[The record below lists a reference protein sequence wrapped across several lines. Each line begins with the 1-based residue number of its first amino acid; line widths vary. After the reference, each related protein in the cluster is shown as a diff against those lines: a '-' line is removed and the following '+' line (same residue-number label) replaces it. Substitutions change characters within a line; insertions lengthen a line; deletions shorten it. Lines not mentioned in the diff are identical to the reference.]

1 MIPVTLFLFFLMKIL
16 EKYINTLYTPNLKR
30 IMKLL
35 LLFYINLF
43 KIMDSEEIKNR
54 LLKIVLKHVGEQYE
68 RNVKISDNR
77 KLVEPVTLESRLCED
92 LGMDSLNR
100 IELAIDIEKAF
111 SLPRLDDAEIGK
123 WVRVSDSYRTI
134 CDALKV
140 A

>member
-1 MIPVTLFLFFLMKIL
+1 
-16 EKYINTLYTPNLKR
+16 
-30 IMKLL
+30 
-35 LLFYINLF
+35 
-43 KIMDSEEIKNR
+43 MDSEEIKNR